1 VADKDFF
8 GIKYDNICVAILAKF
23 LKAPQIYRPHGLEA
37 KLIVTRVLELL

>member
-1 VADKDFF
+1 MQSSNQWLTRIFLELNM
-8 GIKYDNICVAILAKF
+8 I